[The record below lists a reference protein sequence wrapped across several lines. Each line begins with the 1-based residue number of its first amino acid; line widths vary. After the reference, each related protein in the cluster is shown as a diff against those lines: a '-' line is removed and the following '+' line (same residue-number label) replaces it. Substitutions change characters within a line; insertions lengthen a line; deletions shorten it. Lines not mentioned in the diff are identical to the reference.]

1 MRSTWSMAR
10 FFFRPWLTGQRDC
23 RSAFIPVFR
32 WRHGSHEWTGYF
44 QRADAFCASARS
56 RKTCASTRVA
66 LWQCARL
73 DLCCTDSQIWQLA
86 KHGFAGK
93 HCFDREEFYKK
104 ELRRGLS
111 HQLSSCFTQMCS
123 TVTSSSQIYADQHA
137 VNASWTGLARG
148 SARIFTVD
156 LRTLVLCTVAGGT

>member
-1 MRSTWSMAR
+1 MALMSEPAIFSVR
-10 FFFRPWLTGQRDC
+10 TQ
-23 RSAFIPVFR
+23 
-32 WRHGSHEWTGYF
+32 
-44 QRADAFCASARS
+44 FCASARS

-73 DLCCTDSQIWQLA
+73 DLCCGRMAGTDRQIWQLA
-86 KHGFAGK
+86 KHGTLSEGQFVGFAGK

-123 TVTSSSQIYADQHA
+123 TVTSIE
-137 VNASWTGLARG
+137 LANLRG
-148 SARIFTVD
+148 SAR
-156 LRTLVLCTVAGGT
+156 RER